1 MKKTIVTFSFLAFTT
16 FTFLTSCKNN
26 ETKIEDAQENV
37 LDAKKDLVEAK
48 QDSLS
53 DYESFKTKINEK
65 IAANEVK
72 ITDLKIKAI
81 DGSKAAKAK
90 YNEAVVALEE
100 KNIELKTKINTY
112 SESSKEA
119 WEVFKKDMNKT
130 ADDLE
135 KEFDEFKSKNK

>member
-1 MKKTIVTFSFLAFTT
+1 MKKTIVTFSFLAFTA

-37 LDAKKDLVEAK
+37 LDAKKELVEAK

-53 DYESFKTKINEK
+53 DYETFKIKINEK
-65 IAANEVK
+65 ITDNELRIK
-72 ITDLKIKAI
+72 DLKIKAI
-81 DGSKAAKAK
+81 DGSQKSKSK
-90 YNEAVVALEE
+90 FNDAVVALEE

-112 SESSKEA
+112 SESSQEA
-119 WEVFKKDMNKT
+119 WEIFRKDINKT

-135 KEFDEFKSKNK
+135 KEFDEFKSNNK